1 VVEGLSNPP
10 LLIVKELNSAIAT
23 AFQVA
28 SAQRKLV

>member
-1 VVEGLSNPP
+1 
-10 LLIVKELNSAIAT
+10 LLILKDLNAAIAT